1 MKLTANFLTTAYK
14 PKTLKLKLDEDPLHC
29 RIHFLTFIES
39 LEMIYS
45 QYKETCEVIHYH
57 TTIRGGDIEDY
68 VNKAT
73 RNLLHENIYVHSRRL
88 IAKITGDGVKR
99 ISKLQSHFADM
110 PFSDKNIY
118 DRIFQQVAHKGGES
132 AMNFIKRFQNAQAL
146 SVSVGNSYSE
156 D

>member
-88 IAKITGDGVKR
+88 IAKITGDGVGSRVRPK
-99 ISKLQSHFADM
+99 
-110 PFSDKNIY
+110 FSDSSSSESDFSD
-118 DRIFQQVAHKGGES
+118 DRKYKIDRRNKEKKYWKHTKQDLSES
-132 AMNFIKRFQNAQAL
+132 SSKD
-146 SVSVGNSYSE
+146 S